1 MTNIREREI
10 RVISKM
16 LDLAD
21 SQSRNQISGDQW
33 KVLVY
38 DQACRDIIS
47 PLLNVCLA
55 GQRGDIAYATSLDRE
70 AVPAACE
77 AFL

>member
-21 SQSRNQISGDQW
+21 GQSQLNFGDQW

-47 PLLNVCLA
+47 PLLNVGA
-55 GQRGDIAYATSLDRE
+55 HVVWT
-70 AVPAACE
+70 
-77 AFL
+77 

>member
-21 SQSRNQISGDQW
+21 GQSQPNFGDQW
-33 KVLVY
+33 KVLMTRPV
-38 DQACRDIIS
+38 
-47 PLLNVCLA
+47 
-55 GQRGDIAYATSLDRE
+55 GTSVL
-70 AVPAACE
+70 C
-77 AFL
+77 